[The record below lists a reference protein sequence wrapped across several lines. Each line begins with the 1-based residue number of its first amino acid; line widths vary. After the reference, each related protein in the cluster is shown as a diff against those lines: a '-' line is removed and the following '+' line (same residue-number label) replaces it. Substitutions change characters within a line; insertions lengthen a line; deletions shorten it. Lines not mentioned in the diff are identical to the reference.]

1 MKSDWHPAR
10 ISKQYRKNWGEIIW
24 NNPSEDRTGE
34 KWEVTIKGTSGPYK
48 WRKGKKNEME

>member
-10 ISKQYRKNWGEIIW
+10 ISKQYRKNWGKIIW